1 MRRASLVL
9 LENFERLLTI
19 FYNLLDFIKKKKK
32 SNIPKYMLITS
43 TYYHSDSKT
52 PPPCGYSK
60 SRSREVAKSAS
71 SHLRNC

>member
-52 PPPCGYSK
+52 PPPVDT
-60 SRSREVAKSAS
+60 RSREAVS